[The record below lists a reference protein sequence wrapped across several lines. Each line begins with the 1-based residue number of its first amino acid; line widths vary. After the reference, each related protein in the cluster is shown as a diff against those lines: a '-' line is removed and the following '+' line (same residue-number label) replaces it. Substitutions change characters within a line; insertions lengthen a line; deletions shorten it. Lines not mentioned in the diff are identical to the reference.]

1 MTRGHQKEAARA
13 RAAKEADK
21 HKGGKSQLGARAAGL
36 QFKCPKCMTPMA
48 NYNLIV
54 QHMGAKHP
62 KDPVPAIESFN

>member
-1 MTRGHQKEAARA
+1 A

-54 QHMGAKHP
+54 QHMEAKHP
-62 KDPVPAIESFN
+62 KDPVPTIESFN